1 MYNDNNTPSCQLL
14 LNWLRVALVRQADGQ
29 PSCLARPALTVPL
42 ATPAFIEQRLV
53 TLQRDLPSL
62 TGGPGLVGGG
72 LAVATHLGELVAD
85 LRQNRINDEAQRALD
100 SARTPE

>member
-29 PSCLARPALTVPL
+29 PSCLARPALT
-42 ATPAFIEQRLV
+42 AFIEQRLV